1 MKRLP
6 IRARLTL
13 AFAAA
18 IGAVLAGGGFLLYH
32 HLANSLDRTLDQS
45 LRARSAGVAAIVR
58 QGDPGLREAPPAPVA
73 DATGSFA
80 QVLDSHGTIRDQS
93 PGLRQQPLLTGPLL
107 RRAQAKSLLIARAHR
122 LGGDAIPLQPRNQK
136 LVLVVGAPLRSRDQ
150 TLANLR
156 SELLVG
162 GPAALLLASLIG
174 YLVAGAALR
183 PVERMRTRA
192 AAITEQHLSER
203 LPVPSAHDE
212 IARLGATLNQMLA
225 RVERAVK
232 RERSFVADASHELR
246 APLALVRTEVDLA
259 LDLPRSAEELQAALR
274 SIGEEADKLSQL
286 ADDLL
291 LLARLDEGEL
301 RLRKEPLDVR
311 DLLHDVAERFR
322 RRAADDGRKL
332 DVDAPKLA
340 VEADRIRLEQALVNL
355 VENAL
360 RHGAGTIRLSA
371 SSAADGV
378 EIHIADEGAGFD
390 NGGAD
395 TAFERFTRGDQAR
408 TSGGAGL
415 GLAIVKAIVDAHE
428 GRVAVSTDTARGA
441 DVVLT
446 LPAAPAPPEPP
457 DQLGEIA
464 GDSLADG
471 PLVATKGKA

>member
-6 IRARLTL
+6 IRVRLTL

-45 LRARSAGVAAIVR
+45 LRARSADVVAIVR

-73 DATGSFA
+73 DATASFA
-80 QVLDSHGTIRDQS
+80 QVIDSRGTVRDHS
-93 PGLRQQPLLTGPLL
+93 PGLQPQPLLTGPLL
-107 RRAQAKSLLIARAHR
+107 HRAQTGTLLIQRAHR
-122 LGGDAIPLQPRNQK
+122 LGADVRLLAIPLGAENQRV
-136 LVLVVGAPLRSRDQ
+136 VLVVGAPLRSRDQ

-192 AAITEQHLSER
+192 AMITEQHLSER
-203 LPVPSAHDE
+203 LPEPPANDE

-246 APLALVRTEVDLA
+246 APLALIRTEVDLA
-259 LDLPRSAEELQAALR
+259 LDLPRDAGELQAALR
-274 SIGEEADKLSQL
+274 SIGEEADRLSQL

-301 RLRKEPLDVR
+301 ALRKEPLDVHEV
-311 DLLHDVAERFR
+311 LHDVAERFG
-322 RRAADDGRKL
+322 RRAADDGRRI
-332 DVDAPKLA
+332 DVDAPTLG
-340 VEADRIRLEQALVNL
+340 VEADRVRLEQALVNL

-360 RHGAGTIRLSA
+360 RHGAGTVTLTA
-371 SSAADGV
+371 SSRGDSV
-378 EIHIADEGAGFD
+378 EIHIADEGPGFD
-390 NGGAD
+390 TGVAN

-408 TSGGAGL
+408 GSGGAGL
-415 GLAIVKAIVDAHE
+415 GLAIVNAIVTAHRGSIAISIDAQ
-428 GRVAVSTDTARGA
+428 RGA

-446 LPAAPAPPEPP
+446 LPAAPVVPIETDTARSPTR
-457 DQLGEIA
+457 A
-464 GDSLADG
+464 
-471 PLVATKGKA
+471 

>member
-1 MKRLP
+1 V
-6 IRARLTL
+6 RLTL

-32 HLANSLDRTLDQS
+32 HLASSLDHTLDQS
-45 LRARSAGVAAIVR
+45 LRARSAGVTAIVR
-58 QGDPGLREAPPAPVA
+58 QGDPGLHEAPPGPVA

-80 QVLDSHGTIRDQS
+80 QVLDSRGRIRDES
-93 PGLRQQPLLTGPLL
+93 PGLEPRPLLTGRLL
-107 RRAQAKSLLIARAHR
+107 RRAQSETLPISRVHR
-122 LGGDAIPLQPRNQK
+122 LGTDVRLLAVPLRAQK
-136 LVLVVGAPLRSRDQ
+136 QELVVIVGASLRSRDQ

-192 AAITEQHLSER
+192 AAITEQDLSER
-203 LPVPSAHDE
+203 LPVPPANDE
-212 IARLGATLNQMLA
+212 ISRLGATLNRMLD
-225 RVERAVK
+225 RVEHAVK

-259 LDLPRSAEELQAALR
+259 LDLPRSAEELQTALR
-274 SIGEEADKLSQL
+274 SIGEEADRLSQL

-301 RLRKEPLDVR
+301 PLRKEPLDVH
-311 DLLHDVAERFR
+311 DVLHDVAERFG
-322 RRAADDGRKL
+322 RRAADDGRRIA
-332 DVDAPKLA
+332 VDAPGLG
-340 VEADRIRLEQALVNL
+340 VEADRVRLEQALVNL

-360 RHGAGTIRLSA
+360 RHGAGTITLTA
-371 SSAADGV
+371 SSEADSV

-390 NGGAD
+390 DGVAD

-408 TSGGAGL
+408 SSGGAGL
-415 GLAIVKAIVDAHE
+415 GLAIVEAIVTAHK
-428 GRVAVSTDTARGA
+428 GTVALSTDTARGA

-446 LPAAPAPPEPP
+446 LPAAPTPAARIET
-457 DQLGEIA
+457 DT
-464 GDSLADG
+464 SRSR
-471 PLVATKGKA
+471 ATA